1 MDIFL
6 NYLPAFCSIA
16 AILTLIT
23 LSVIDFR
30 TWILPDW
37 LNLILAILGITFH
50 ASTSFFFMP
59 PSGLFYGAAVGAGI
73 LYLIRM
79 GGNYYYKQDTL
90 GLGDVKLLGAA
101 GLWLGVEGV
110 VMAMTVG
117 AFAGL
122 IHGII
127 VAVYRGIKE
136 KSRPNLNR
144 LMIPAGPGFCIGIL
158 IIGIWQYANY
168 VME

>member
-1 MDIFL
+1 MDIL
-6 NYLPAFCSIA
+6 TTYLPTFCAIA
-16 AILTLIT
+16 AILTLST

-37 LNLILAILGITFH
+37 LNAILAILGLIFH

-59 PSGLFYGAAVGAGI
+59 PSGLFWGAAVGGGI
-73 LYLIRM
+73 LFLIRM

-90 GLGDVKLLGAA
+90 GLGDVKLLAAA

-122 IHGII
+122 IHGIV

-136 KSRPNLNR
+136 KSKPNINR
-144 LMIPAGPGFCIGIL
+144 LMIPAGPGFCLGIL
-158 IIGIWQYANY
+158 VIGIWKYAGY
-168 VME
+168 IME